1 MQRSLDLRDAAAGG
15 LLGLPAAG
23 GGGREAPPGHRG
35 RGRGGHRGPDGGHG
49 AGAAHSPLQSTHK
62 SSLEFTNLDF
72 HNKVSPQNFH

>member
-15 LLGLPAAG
+15 LLGLPAG
-23 GGGREAPPGHRG
+23 GGGRVAPPGH

-62 SSLEFTNLDF
+62 SHLLSSPILTFTRKSLHF
-72 HNKVSPQNFH
+72 HR